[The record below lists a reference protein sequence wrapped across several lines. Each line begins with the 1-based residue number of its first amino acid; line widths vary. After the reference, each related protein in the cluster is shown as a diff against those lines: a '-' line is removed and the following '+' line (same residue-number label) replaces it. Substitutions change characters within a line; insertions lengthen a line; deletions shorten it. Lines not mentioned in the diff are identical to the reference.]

1 MRRTVVGENEKAR
14 RQTRAQV
21 VDVKAREFEKIFAVG
36 DDVVFEHP
44 RKGFVALQHPF
55 APVPFAQ
62 TLATGDF
69 RVDEAHHP
77 DRPRRHEMPDEN
89 LSEVHELLE
98 ERLSGSALL
107 LVGAVD
113 FVDHHLERGPKE
125 PLLVAEAVIDEGA
138 RAPGDVGDVAQ
149 SGRVVTLFGEDL
161 DRFREDEAASL
172 EAAAGE
178 GAVVFRH
185 GCSVRG

>member
-1 MRRTVVGENEKAR
+1 M
-14 RQTRAQV
+14 
-21 VDVKAREFEKIFAVG
+21 
-36 DDVVFEHP
+36 
-44 RKGFVALQHPF
+44 
-55 APVPFAQ
+55 
-62 TLATGDF
+62 
-69 RVDEAHHP
+69 AH
-77 DRPRRHEMPDEN
+77 EE
-89 LSEVHELLE
+89 LSEVHELVV
-98 ERLSGSALL
+98 ERLSRAAFL

-113 FVDHHLERGPKE
+113 FVHHHLERGPKE
-125 PLLVAEAVIDEGA
+125 PLLVAEAVIDERA

-149 SGRVVTLFGEDL
+149 GGRVVTLFGEDL

>member
-1 MRRTVVGENEKAR
+1 MRRSVVGKNEKTS
-14 RQTRAQV
+14 RQTRAQI
-21 VDVKAREFEKIFAVG
+21 VDVEAREFEKIFAVG
-36 DDVVFEHP
+36 DDIVLEHA
-44 RKGFVALQHPF
+44 REGFVTLQHPL

-62 TLATGDF
+62 TLAAGDLG
-69 RVDEAHHP
+69 VDEPHHP

-125 PLLVAEAVIDEGA
+125 PLLVAEAVIDERA
-138 RAPGDVGDVAQ
+138 RAARDVRDVAQ
-149 SGRVVTLFGEDL
+149 GRRVVALFGEDL
-161 DRFREDEAASL
+161 DRFRENAAASL

-178 GAVVFRH
+178 GLVVVRH
-185 GCSVRG
+185 VRSVG